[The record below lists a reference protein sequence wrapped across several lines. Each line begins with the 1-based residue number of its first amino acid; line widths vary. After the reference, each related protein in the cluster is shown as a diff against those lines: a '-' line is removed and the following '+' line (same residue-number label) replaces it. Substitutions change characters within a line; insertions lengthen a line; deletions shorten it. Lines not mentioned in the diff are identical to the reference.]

1 MQRKDSVVKNRILYS
16 NPGSFILISK
26 GWLMSGALYA
36 RVAAFSCILLFSLVA
51 VCQAQYP
58 GGDAGQSMVS
68 AEDPAKQ
75 EKAMKR
81 MSGTVAKVSFVM
93 GTIMVTGEKG
103 YITFKVPDKTRI
115 SRGMKEIALDEI
127 DEGDSVIV
135 QYYEEA
141 GGEKIA
147 SFIRDSTRNDY

>member
-1 MQRKDSVVKNRILYS
+1 MSVAS
-16 NPGSFILISK
+16 
-26 GWLMSGALYA
+26 YA
-36 RVAAFSCILLFSLVA
+36 RVAVCFYCLLFSLAV
-51 VCQAQYP
+51 VCQAQGE
-58 GGDAGQSMVS
+58 GGDDGQTGAS
-68 AEDPAKQ
+68 ALDPAEQ
-75 EKAMKR
+75 EKRMKR

-115 SRGMKEIALDEI
+115 SRGMKDIDLDEI

-135 QYYEEA
+135 QYYEDA